1 MKQTLRQL
9 SKVQFDRP
17 KVMYRQITERVR
29 EMIHSG
35 ELIPGSKLPTTAA
48 LAKAWDTQVATVHA
62 ALTPLVKEGLLL
74 RYPKKG
80 TFVQERPHAITH
92 IGMYNPMDIASA
104 PGQDFKRSVHAAL
117 AGLLE
122 AEGIALRILTDTR
135 PESEH
140 SKPLERLVRAA
151 DNREIQAVVAAGVGG
166 DVLAWLTKL
175 PIITSFYTTQPVP
188 NRVAMDYEQAA
199 ELYVQALAAKGVRSI
214 GLITHMEKVPSSP
227 LSSSGDLFF
236 QTFLGAAQRAGL
248 VVRDEWI
255 RGADHFVTELER
267 WGYEQFHAL
276 WRLPNRPEGLA
287 VFPGTSVRGV
297 IMAAL
302 ECQVK
307 VPDQLHFAFHRN
319 IESSILCPFPASW
332 LESSGGEVAA
342 TLLEQVKRQFAG
354 HPVRST
360 LLPVTLRVD
369 GEKPV

>member
-1 MKQTLRQL
+1 MQQTLRQL
-9 SKVQFDRP
+9 SGIEFDRP
-17 KVMYRQITERVR
+17 KVMYRQITARVR
-29 EMIHSG
+29 EMIHAG
-35 ELIPGSKLPTTAA
+35 ELMPGAKLPATAA
-48 LAKAWDTQVATVHA
+48 LAKSWDTQVATVHA

-80 TFVQERPHAITH
+80 TFVRERPHAITH
-92 IGMYNPMDIASA
+92 VGMYNAMDIASA

-135 PESEH
+135 PISEH

-175 PIITSFYTTQPVP
+175 PIITSFYTTRPIP
-188 NRVAMDYEQAA
+188 NRVTIDYEQAA
-199 ELYVQALAAKGVRSI
+199 ELYVRALAAKGARSI
-214 GLITHMEKVPSSP
+214 GIITHMEKVASSP
-227 LSSSGDLFF
+227 QSASADIFF
-236 QTFLGAAQRAGL
+236 QTFLSAAQREGL

-255 RGADHFVTELER
+255 RAAEHFVVELER

-276 WRLPNRPEGLA
+276 WRLSKRPEGLA

-307 VPDQLHFAFHRN
+307 APGQLHFAFHRN
-319 IESSILCPFPASW
+319 RESSILCPFPASW
-332 LESSGGEVAA
+332 LLSSGAEVAEA
-342 TLLEQVKRQFAG
+342 LLEQVKRQFAG
-354 HPVRST
+354 QPVRST
-360 LLPVTLRVD
+360 LLPLTLQVD
-369 GEKPV
+369 